1 MKAKKLVSL
10 ARPILLL
17 VGVSEKSSEPKTE
30 TVSNEDKK
38 EKISEERYPYYV
50 FELLVDFTSQL
61 DSYSST
67 VKSAFSGGANVS
79 QIMDSI
85 DSIEYVL
92 DEYDKIQAPSKYESS
107 HKDLISGVDEIR
119 KGLDL
124 LADSIKLYE
133 KGDVENRNKGTQE
146 GMDVIKHG
154 ESMWKP
160 VFSSLHSEY
169 PDVYEK
175 ALLNNGSN
183 G

>member
-1 MKAKKLVSL
+1 M
-10 ARPILLL
+10 
-17 VGVSEKSSEPKTE
+17 
-30 TVSNEDKK
+30 
-38 EKISEERYPYYV
+38 SEERYPYYV

-67 VKSAFSGGANVS
+67 VKSAFNGGANVS

-107 HKDLISGVDEIR
+107 HKDLVSGVDEIR

-133 KGDVENRNKGTQE
+133 KGDVENRNKGKEKAQE